1 MCEFMLD
8 SKLIKKYFKSGL
20 WNKILLAAFL
30 VFMIVGAVV
39 GYFLHN
45 NNVYA
50 QQPKEG
56 KFDFEIKGGVWYEY
70 DQHVRSC
77 YLDGIESFELGNTN
91 YKIEE
96 RDKYEKRLDDITA
109 NEDELKKIKI
119 VPKAGVEID
128 SIWVKNGSDRNL
140 SQEVRIKPNENDK
153 YTFDISPCVSSRY
166 LDKKWDQKIIIS
178 INIRKVVPGKMT
190 FEFYSGTMNGNPQSR
205 FKLKDKFKSF
215 NLGGTE
221 HEFDKADEQWD
232 TYIEFSKVKTNTD
245 DLRKFKINPKD
256 NLDIDVNIVV
266 ENNNYNSDDK
276 NSQKYVTIEP
286 NEDDKYT
293 FDVSECVKIKDFI
306 DSSGGTLKIYVNI
319 NEYKTVTL
327 NEKEDL
333 ADRVKS
339 ISFRRY
345 DGYNSAGVT
354 ETVTDTNQYGSYRVL
369 TGTKLYIAFELK
381 DEYKNGTVTCGV
393 VEVVDKK
400 EQKEEQAETTD
411 SNEGEGGTKYQC
423 LLENIQADKTVD
435 VDIQVY
441 QQTTVKLGKING
453 HSDKEKIKIEKGL
466 RDFVQEIDVNCLRW
480 ITNNNGKNFMATLFK
495 EDAKINVTLGR
506 KEGDGEEQRTNRFR
520 IYEAMYR
527 EFTVSSLSIFYGDE
541 KVGEDIKPT
550 TVTTENNEEETYFD
564 VKIGTKAPSEIRVNL
579 EGAGYGDITVFNYE
593 NSNFDTKDEGVFNDG
608 VGGCKAYKGYD
619 VIKVDGK
626 WKVVQGHV
634 DVILN
639 GDYTVLRNSSAT
651 YTDKKN
657 TLTSPIYVKD
667 KDNNWSCS
675 TGTGDMGQRLMV
687 TFETLS
693 PVDDGKISLMV
704 VGEGTV
710 FEVTFGAD
718 PKTTTFK
725 TDAAVESITFDGRQT
740 DKIEENEKSFFTT
753 NASYVKN
760 STTSSNYSV
769 EIKFVD
775 GYTLNHFTNDGTDD
789 VSQIMSFIMDKEG
802 YTATVSDVEE
812 SRVEEG
818 GKEHYVCKLNMSIS
832 DSFNSI
838 NKTNRL
844 RKVEA
849 NLNLV
854 FRNYTVKFVKEG
866 ASKYDDSV
874 FWISKYTGS
883 QEVDDSYETK
893 KDYLKFSA
901 SATSFDFNLTL
912 GKNYIDCIDG
922 LGYTSSDSNVTVKP
936 VGATDTDKS
945 GTPATV
951 NTTDGTATKKL
962 TLAIEEGKTPA
973 NNITITIKN
982 LKPNT
987 IYVPATIERDS
998 VLEKY
1003 GIEATATISS
1013 APPANPIQT
1022 PTSKTIDGKVYY
1034 SRVAIGDNLRYD
1046 LKGGSVF
1053 KNWAKDQPL
1062 GVLFTNVFFD
1072 ADHKLAGV
1080 DKGKGAYVDI
1090 KDLDTDETEWV
1101 TVGTEKFRVVKE
1113 TYLKGPDEIHP
1124 KVNFKLNSR
1133 YKEFLDIIKV
1143 VKNDDDSWGTGE
1155 PLGWQ
1160 DDVDEIIATATFETH
1175 PFIDTKIEK
1184 YFALKSHTDA
1194 DLRDVLSE
1202 MIVQKEDGTSTEG
1215 LTLNSNI
1222 SRTEVDAFPEEKY
1235 KILGVNFSGTRL
1247 AADQTGKDNSYD
1259 YSYRL
1264 LNIKFPRYSAQ
1275 VNIAGENMA
1284 TMGITSGFL
1293 VDSWSTVTEGE
1304 GENKKSFLSASYNYN
1319 STIAFTVQAG
1329 PNYTISD
1336 IENEI
1341 KIFNT
1346 KQENG
1351 IDGTEGKV
1359 SYTYTEY
1366 QNEKNETALE
1376 IIVNNVK
1383 SNLYIYIDFGPKHK
1397 TITHTKIE
1405 GANSYRIEE
1414 TGVKTDGKEE
1424 YRCKEMILGRNTVP
1438 DGSPYYFMVEAQT
1451 GYNIESLKISSTDTE
1466 AGLEEITSKA
1476 SIIYDKGKERSSKI
1490 RVYKIESVKKN
1501 QTISGTIVKDQC
1513 SVTFKLDKN
1522 YPEALSYKYEGQVLN
1537 QSKGINVDYGE
1548 NIEFSTQIEEKYNR
1562 SNYKIM
1568 LYEKGSEE
1576 NGRELNLV
1584 NGVYNISNIV
1594 SDKDVRVEGI
1604 EINKYSINLVKNDAA
1619 EYLNSNQDEIYGVQ
1633 TVEYNGNYEF
1643 TLKANTG
1650 YSIGESTQVICTS
1663 EDGTK
1668 KTLNPD
1674 KSGKYKLSNVKGDF
1688 TINIM
1693 NVDDIYYT
1701 VTFIPVEGV
1710 TYVNDKDAV
1719 VTGSFQIKHGSNF
1732 EFGVNVDDAYD
1743 DSKAGMYIVIND
1755 GKSQNLRSQILYSG
1769 RYTIN
1774 NITED
1779 AEIKVGNIRKNTYTV
1794 TLNKV
1799 EGMDFYN
1806 DSNKIISGDN
1816 TVSHGDSLSFKVN
1829 LYPAYAD
1836 SKVKIM
1842 LGTQELSAD
1851 ESGFYTVKNVIENKI
1866 VTVNGVEETVESKF
1880 TNTINNLPDNVNS
1893 LSDVDDVIS
1902 ASRVYE
1908 SLTDEQKARVGNID
1922 KLKRLQEQVKKYH
1935 HVSNGITIEG
1945 VDWNIKLFA
1954 IPIDNSMEVYTR
1966 LYKKLNSEYILS
1978 LYNVYLWDTIQDV
1991 KYTLPE
1997 GQSAVISLPTPEMT
2011 YFERPT
2017 GIHEKDNGKLDYL
2030 SLILGNDQVTFTTD
2044 SFSPMGVVANRTS
2057 TPGRSSLLDTWDAN
2071 VQAIKDY
2078 ALSNANSGNSKNE
2091 NSASSSEYVSDN
2103 DSSEDNDGNTGNIN
2117 DKFKSR
2123 NNPVT
2128 PRGSAIRLLLVL
2140 LILILLSIIIIIII
2154 ENMKKIKEDKDGKK

>member
-1 MCEFMLD
+1 MLD

-45 NNVYA
+45 NNIYA
-50 QQPKEG
+50 QETATEG
-56 KFDFEIKGGVWYEY
+56 KLNLEFNAGKWYEY
-70 DQHVRSC
+70 GQLVSDDY
-77 YLDGIESFELGNTN
+77 YLSKIKSVNLGETEHKLRGDGYYSDSIYTSTNTN
-91 YKIEE
+91 
-96 RDKYEKRLDDITA
+96 
-109 NEDELKKIKI
+109 ELKKLKI
-119 VPKAGVEID
+119 VPQNGVDIL
-128 SIWVKNGSDRNL
+128 SIVVENSYVDI
-140 SQEVRIKPNENDK
+140 EETTIEPNKEDDK
-153 YTFDISPCVSSRY
+153 YTFDVSEYVNLTR
-166 LDKKWDQKIIIS
+166 LKNNEWQDLKIK
-178 INIRKVVPGKMT
+178 INIRGPVSGKVD
-190 FEFYSGTMNGNPQSR
+190 FEFYSGTMNGNPKSN
-205 FKLKDKFKSF
+205 FKLKDKLKSF

-221 HEFDKADEQWD
+221 HTFDEGTSQWWD
-232 TYIEFSKVKTNTD
+232 TLIVFPKVETNTD
-245 DLRKFKINPKD
+245 DLRKFKINPAD
-256 NLDIDVNIVV
+256 NLDIDVNIEV
-266 ENNNYNSDDK
+266 K
-276 NSQKYVTIEP
+276 NSYNGEYVTIEP
-286 NEDDKYT
+286 SEDDKYT
-293 FDVSECVKIKDFI
+293 YDLSQFI
-306 DSSGGTLKIYVNI
+306 NLYSFRYGSSSGNRQELYIRINI

-345 DGYNSAGVT
+345 DAYNSGGVT
-354 ETVTDTNQYGSYRVL
+354 ETVTDANQYGSYRVL
-369 TGTKLYIAFELK
+369 TGTKKLYIAFELK
-381 DEYKNGTVTCGV
+381 DEYKNGTVTC
-393 VEVVDKK
+393 VVDEVDDKGKK
-400 EQKEEQAETTD
+400 QKKEQAETTD

-423 LLENIQADKTVD
+423 LLENIQDDKTVD

-453 HSDKEKIKIEKGL
+453 HSDGEIEMEKGGL
-466 RDFVQEIDVNCLRW
+466 RDFVQEIDVNCLKW

-495 EDAKINVTLGR
+495 KETEINVTLGR
-506 KEGDGEEQRTNRFR
+506 KKGDGEEQRTNRFR
-520 IYEAMYR
+520 IYEAMYPK
-527 EFTVSSLSIFYGDE
+527 FTVSSLTVNYGYNENNE
-541 KVGEDIKPT
+541 KVEEDITPT
-550 TVTTENNEEETYFD
+550 TVTTEDNKEKTYFD

-579 EGAGYGDITVFNYE
+579 EGAGYRKLTEFNYE
-593 NSNFDTKDEGVFNDG
+593 NSNFDTKDEDVFNKGTD
-608 VGGCKAYKGYD
+608 GCKAYEGYD

-639 GDYTVLRNSSAT
+639 KDYTVLRNSSAT

-667 KDNNWSCS
+667 KDDNWLCS
-675 TGTGDMGQRLMV
+675 TGTGDMGQSLMV

-693 PVDDGKISLMV
+693 PIDDGKISLMV
-704 VGEGTV
+704 VGKDSV

-718 PKTTTFK
+718 PEITTFK

-753 NASYVKN
+753 NASYIKN

-775 GYTLNHFTNDGTDD
+775 GYTLNHYNNEGEDEI
-789 VSQIMSFIMDKEG
+789 SQIMSFIMNKEG
-802 YTATVSDVEE
+802 YTAKVSDVEE
-812 SRVEEG
+812 SRG
-818 GKEHYVCKLNMSIS
+818 TDGKYVCKLNMSIS
-832 DSFNSI
+832 DSFSSI
-838 NKTNRL
+838 NNDNRL
-844 RKVEA
+844 RTVEA

-874 FWISKYTGS
+874 FWISKSTETKK
-883 QEVDDSYETK
+883 EVDDSYETK

-922 LGYTSSDSNVTVKP
+922 LEYDCTGTGVTVKP

-951 NTTDGTATKKL
+951 NTDGTATKKL
-962 TLAIEEGKTPA
+962 TFSGSLTEEVKPI
-973 NNITITIKN
+973 NITITIKN

-987 IYVPATIERDS
+987 IYVPVTIGRDS

-1003 GIEATATISS
+1003 GIS
-1013 APPANPIQT
+1013 ARASASQPIG
-1022 PTSKTIDGKVYY
+1022 SLHDKKTIREKDYY
-1034 SRVAIGDNLRYD
+1034 PRKAVGDNLQYN
-1046 LKGGSVF
+1046 LTG
-1053 KNWAKDQPL
+1053 DQKFIDWVKTQTS
-1062 GVLFTNVFFD
+1062 GVLFTNVFFN
-1072 ADHKLAGV
+1072 ASQATV
-1080 DKGKGAYVDI
+1080 DTTYGEHVYI
-1090 KDLDTDETEWV
+1090 KDLDTDATEWV

-1143 VKNDDDSWGTGE
+1143 VKNDDNSWGKGE

-1184 YFALKSHTDA
+1184 YFALKSNTDA

-1215 LTLNSNI
+1215 LTLNSNV
-1222 SRTEVDAFPEEKY
+1222 SSTEVDAFPEEKY
-1235 KILGVNFSGTRL
+1235 KILGVNFSGTDL
-1247 AADQTGKDNSYD
+1247 YKAGTVETNSYN
-1259 YSYRL
+1259 YNYRL

-1346 KQENG
+1346 EQENG

-1366 QNEKNETALE
+1366 QNEKNETVLE

-1383 SNLYIYIDFGPKHK
+1383 GNLYIYVDFGPKHK

-1405 GANSYRIEE
+1405 GANSYRIEK
-1414 TGVKTDGKEE
+1414 TGEKEE

-1490 RVYKIESVKKN
+1490 RVYKIESVRKN

-1513 SVTFKLDKN
+1513 SVTFNLDKN

-1548 NIEFSTQIEEKYNR
+1548 NIEFSTQIGEKYNR

-1633 TVEYNGNYEF
+1633 TVEYDGSYEF

>member
-1 MCEFMLD
+1 MLD

-30 VFMIVGAVV
+30 VFLIVGAVV

-45 NNVYA
+45 NNIYA
-50 QQPKEG
+50 QETSSKTLSFSAGEINGDTGYGGGFKFGDKFKEFRVGNNTVDLKSVGKSFKTTMNISETDLKNFKLVPRDGLDLEICRLTCNGGATEPKGTEG
-56 KFDFEIKGGVWYEY
+56 
-70 DQHVRSC
+70 
-77 YLDGIESFELGNTN
+77 
-91 YKIEE
+91 
-96 RDKYEKRLDDITA
+96 DD
-109 NEDELKKIKI
+109 
-119 VPKAGVEID
+119 
-128 SIWVKNGSDRNL
+128 R
-140 SQEVRIKPNENDK
+140 
-153 YTFDISPCVSSRY
+153 YTFDLSYYADWNTLNIT
-166 LDKKWDQKIIIS
+166 IS
-178 INIRKVVPGKMT
+178 IDEYKTIT
-190 FEFYSGTMNGNPQSR
+190 
-205 FKLKDKFKSF
+205 LKP
-215 NLGGTE
+215 L
-221 HEFDKADEQWD
+221 
-232 TYIEFSKVKTNTD
+232 D
-245 DLRKFKINPKD
+245 DL
-256 NLDIDVNIVV
+256 
-266 ENNNYNSDDK
+266 
-276 NSQKYVTIEP
+276 QKYVS
-286 NEDDKYT
+286 K
-293 FDVSECVKIKDFI
+293 
-306 DSSGGTLKIYVNI
+306 
-319 NEYKTVTL
+319 
-327 NEKEDL
+327 
-333 ADRVKS
+333 
-339 ISFRRY
+339 ISFVQSKGHNTISSYPRHITTKT
-345 DGYNSAGVT
+345 D
-354 ETVTDTNQYGSYRVL
+354 VTDKNKYGSYRVI
-369 TGTKLYIAFELK
+369 TGSRLWIGFEL
-381 DEYKNGTVTCGV
+381 NNVGGTVTCDVNDGENDGGYYGGKYYECDIIR
-393 VEVVDKK
+393 VERDM
-400 EQKEEQAETTD
+400 
-411 SNEGEGGTKYQC
+411 
-423 LLENIQADKTVD
+423 TVN
-435 VDIQVY
+435 VDISVSGK
-441 QQTTVKLGKING
+441 VDISLGAIND
-453 HSDKEKIKIEKGL
+453 HSGGEIDLPLGM
-466 RDFVQEIDVNCLRW
+466 FVSDIDVNYVK
-480 ITNNNGKNFMATLFK
+480 GKAAEK
-495 EDAKINVTLGR
+495 EKDLGEWTLGENDKNKKVDVALGNWYVESR
-506 KEGDGEEQRTNRFR
+506 KNRFKITPR
-520 IYEAMYR
+520 DSEK
-527 EFTVSSLSIFYGDE
+527 FTVSSLTYIDS
-541 KVGEDIKPT
+541 
-550 TVTTENNEEETYFD
+550 NNEVQTAKLTDGYFE
-564 VKIGTKAPSEIRVNL
+564 VKIGRKIPSEIRVNL
-579 EGAGYGDITVFNYE
+579 SGVDYAELKDFNYE
-593 NSNFDTKDEGVFNDG
+593 NSNFDIKDDDVFNKG
-608 VGGCKAYKGYD
+608 ECKAYTGYD
-619 VIKVDGK
+619 VLKINNE
-626 WKVVQGHV
+626 WKVARGHV

-639 GDYTVLRNSSAT
+639 DDYTVLRNSSAT
-651 YTDKKN
+651 YTEGG
-657 TLTSPIYVKD
+657 TTISTSPIYVKD
-667 KDNNWSCS
+667 KDDNSACS

-687 TFETLS
+687 TFEGNS
-693 PVDDGKISLMV
+693 IQEGGKISLMV
-704 VGEGTV
+704 VGKDTV
-710 FEVTFGAD
+710 FEVTFGSNTGFKAAD
-718 PKTTTFK
+718 
-725 TDAAVESITFDGRQT
+725 AVESITLDGRQT
-740 DKIEENEKSFFTT
+740 DLVGDNYTT
-753 NASYVKN
+753 NASYIKN
-760 STTSSNYSV
+760 SVTSSNYSI

-775 GYTLNHFTNDGTDD
+775 GYTLNHYKQDGTDD
-789 VSQIMSFIMDKEG
+789 ISQIMSFTIDKG
-802 YTATVSDVEE
+802 GCTAAVSNVEE
-812 SRVEEG
+812 SLSTDG
-818 GKEHYVCKLNMSIS
+818 NYVCKLNMSIYES
-832 DSFNSI
+832 DSADPNE
-838 NKTNRL
+838 RL
-844 RKVEA
+844 ESLTA

-854 FRNYTVKFVKEG
+854 LRDYTVKFVQVDDNGK
-866 ASKYDDSV
+866 SLDYDPSV

-883 QEVDDSYETK
+883 QEVNDSYETK
-893 KDYLKFSA
+893 KDYLKFS
-901 SATSFDFNLTL
+901 SSVKKFEFNLTL

-922 LGYTSSDSNVTVKP
+922 LTYTSDDSNVTVKP
-936 VGATDTDKS
+936 VEVSNTDKS
-945 GTPATV
+945 ETPATV
-951 NTTDGTATKKL
+951 NTDGTATKKL
-962 TLAIEEGKTPA
+962 TLSGTPVG

-987 IYVPATIERDS
+987 IYVPISIERDS

-1003 GIEATATISS
+1003 GIEATATISPES
-1013 APPANPIQT
+1013 
-1022 PTSKTIDGKVYY
+1022 SGKKEIPSGSGKWYD
-1034 SRVAIGDNLRYD
+1034 SRAAVGDDLKYD
-1046 LKGGSVF
+1046 LSAGTDYTEKF
-1053 KNWAKDQPL
+1053 QNWAKSQSS

-1072 ADHKLAGV
+1072 VSQASV
-1080 DKGKGAYVDI
+1080 DKNNGAYVDI
-1090 KDLDTDETEWV
+1090 KDLDTDATEWV
-1101 TVGTEKFRVVKE
+1101 TVGTEKFRVVKD
-1113 TYLKGPDEIHP
+1113 TKLKGPDVINP

-1133 YKEFLDIIKV
+1133 YREFLDIIKV

-1155 PLGWQ
+1155 TLTWQ
-1160 DDVDEIIATATFETH
+1160 DTAVDEITATATFEAH
-1175 PFIDTKIEK
+1175 PFVEK
-1184 YFALKSHTDA
+1184 DIKEYVAIKSHSDA
-1194 DLRDVLSE
+1194 DLRDILSE
-1202 MIVQKEDGTSTEG
+1202 MIVQEVTTNSTSDDTSTSTKG
-1215 LTLNSNI
+1215 LTLNSNV
-1222 SRTEVDAFPEEKY
+1222 SNTEVDAFPEEKY
-1235 KILGVNFSGTRL
+1235 KILGVNFSGTNLDKDR
-1247 AADQTGKDNSYD
+1247 TGRDNSYN
-1259 YSYRL
+1259 YNYRL
-1264 LNIKFPRYSAQ
+1264 LNIKYPRHSAQ
-1275 VNIAGENMA
+1275 VDVAGENMA
-1284 TMGITSGFL
+1284 TLGITSGFL
-1293 VDSWSTVTEGE
+1293 VDSWKTVTEGE
-1304 GENKKSFLSASYNYN
+1304 GENQKSFLSASYNYN

-1346 KQENG
+1346 EQENG

-1366 QNEKNETALE
+1366 QNEKNETVLE

-1383 SNLYIYIDFGPKHK
+1383 SNLYIYVDFGPKHK

-1405 GANSYRIEE
+1405 GANSYRIEKDDA
-1414 TGVKTDGKEE
+1414 G
-1424 YRCKEMILGRNTVP
+1424 YHCREMILGRNTVP

-1451 GYNIESLKISSTDTE
+1451 GYNIGSLEMSSTDTE
-1466 AGLEEITSKA
+1466 AGLKEITSEA
-1476 SIIYDKGKERSSKI
+1476 SIIYDQGNERSSKI

-1513 SVTFKLDKN
+1513 SVTFNLDKN
-1522 YPEALSYKYEGQVLN
+1522 YPEALSYKYEGQVLDR
-1537 QSKGINVDYGE
+1537 SKGINVDYGE
-1548 NIEFSTQIEEKYNR
+1548 NIEFSTQIKEKYNR

-1594 SDKDVRVEGI
+1594 GDKDVRVEGI

-1633 TVEYNGNYEF
+1633 TVEYDGSYEF

-1650 YSIGESTQVICTS
+1650 YSIGDTTQVICTS